1 MATFNYVVKDQEGKR
16 LEGVL
21 RSANVETAL
30 DSLKKKGLT
39 VLSVREVKTDILKA
53 QQTIID
59 QIALFFYRMR
69 TRVPLNTIVF
79 FTRQLSTM
87 FSAGLTIE
95 KSIANL
101 LNEEKSIK
109 FRKILARVAN
119 DLKKGAS
126 LSEAMAHHP
135 GVFSN
140 LYVALVHAGEISG
153 SLHTVLEQ
161 LSDYLEAV
169 AETRRKVISAMTY
182 PSMVVLFMILIVL
195 GLLIFVVPMFSEIY
209 DKFGAQLP
217 APTRVMVGLSQL
229 IAQNFV
235 VSAFMLFITI
245 SFLWVLSLTE
255 KGGLVFDQ
263 IKMSIPIF
271 GSLLRNSIMNK
282 FSKTFGILLASGVPV
297 LESLDH
303 VQKVVGNKVIIR
315 GLNVVKSM
323 VKDGFSIS
331 VAMKK
336 SLVFPPTLVQL
347 VATGE
352 ETGEID
358 KLLDKA
364 AEFYE
369 KQVNSIVERLT
380 SLIEPILII
389 TLGITVAVILVTLY
403 LPIFMLGNALRR
415 GMR

>member
-1 MATFNYVVKDQEGKR
+1 MANFNYIVKDKAGKR
-16 LEGVL
+16 LEGII
-21 RSANVETAL
+21 RGASIETAL
-30 DSLKKKGLT
+30 DNLKKKGFT
-39 VLSVREVKTDILKA
+39 VLSVREARTDIFRT
-53 QQTIID
+53 QQSVMD
-59 QIALFFYRMR
+59 QIAMFFYKMR
-69 TRVPLNTIVF
+69 TRIPLNTLVF

-101 LNEEKSIK
+101 LNEEKSLR
-109 FRKILARVAN
+109 FRKVLARIAN
-119 DLKKGAS
+119 DLKKGLS
-126 LSEAMAHHP
+126 LSEALAHHP
-135 GVFSN
+135 GIFGN
-140 LYVALVHAGEISG
+140 LFVALVHAGEVSG
-153 SLHTVLEQ
+153 SLHVVLEQ
-161 LSDYLEAV
+161 LSDYLESV
-169 AETRRKVISAMTY
+169 AETRRKVISALTY
-182 PSMVVLFMILIVL
+182 PTMVVIFMILIVL
-195 GLLIFVVPMFSEIY
+195 GLLLFVVPMFSEIY
-209 DKFGAQLP
+209 DKFGARLP
-217 APTRVMVGLSQL
+217 GPTRLMVGISQL
-229 IAQNFV
+229 IAQNFIV
-235 VSAFMLFITI
+235 AVLVFFTAIAS
-245 SFLWVLSLTE
+245 LWILSLTE
-255 KGGLVFDQ
+255 RGGYVFDNF
-263 IKMSIPIF
+263 KLNIPIL
-271 GSLLRNSIMNK
+271 GMILKNSIMNK

-297 LESLDH
+297 LESIDH
-303 VQKVVGNKVIIR
+303 VQKVVDNKVVSR

-369 KQVNSIVERLT
+369 KQLDSIVERLT

-389 TLGITVAVILVTLY
+389 CLGVTVALILITLY
-403 LPIFMLGNALRR
+403 LPIFMLGTALQR

>member
-1 MATFNYVVKDQEGKR
+1 MSTFNYIVRDREGRR
-16 LEGVL
+16 LEGVT
-21 RSANVETAL
+21 RSASVETAL
-30 DSLKKKGLT
+30 DSLKRKGFT
-39 VLSVREVKTDILKA
+39 VLSVRESKTDILSA
-53 QQTIID
+53 QQSIVD
-59 QIALFFYRMR
+59 QIALFFYK
-69 TRVPLNTIVF
+69 VKSHISLNIIVF

-101 LNEEKSIK
+101 LNEEKSSK
-109 FRKILARVAN
+109 FRKVLARIAN
-119 DLKKGAS
+119 DLKKGMS
-126 LSEAMAHHP
+126 LSESIANHP

-140 LYVALVHAGEISG
+140 LFVALVHAGEISG
-153 SLHTVLEQ
+153 SLHVVLEQ
-161 LSDYLEAV
+161 LSDYLESV
-169 AETRRKVISAMTY
+169 AETRRKVISALTY
-182 PSMVVLFMILIVL
+182 PTMVVIFMILIVL

-229 IAQNFV
+229 IAQNFFV
-235 VSAFMLFITI
+235 TI
-245 SFLWVLSLTE
+245 FVTLMTLVILWISSLTE
-255 KGGLVFDQ
+255 RGGLVFDN
-263 IKMSIPIF
+263 IKLHIPIM
-271 GSLLRNSIMNK
+271 GMMLKNSIMNK
-282 FSKTFGILLASGVPV
+282 FAKTFGILLASGVPV
-297 LESLDH
+297 LESIDH
-303 VQKVVGNKVIIR
+303 VQKVVGNKVIER
-315 GLNVVKSM
+315 GLDSTKKM

-331 VAMKK
+331 VSMKK

-364 AEFYE
+364 AIFYG
-369 KQVNSIVERLT
+369 KQVDSIVERLT

-389 TLGITVAVILVTLY
+389 TLGVTVAIILITLY
-403 LPIFMLGNALRR
+403 LPIFMLGDALRR